1 MSEDVKPIGFRNP
14 FKREVLPGHMDE
26 ERIAHIKWRNRALA
40 LMLLLG
46 IVAFL
51 LTPVI
56 YYSIYTA
63 IHTGYRYETWLMTVR
78 FFQRA
83 MQGELVVLHLSFA
96 QKMFTGGPFSV
107 IGGVLF
113 AYLICVFPAILPGGI
128 VALLNP
134 HTNLSHKQGY
144 AAWADDAVLKQ
155 MEDRKQVGIEGG
167 FLGALGR
174 WPSGKRKGQMV
185 QMIETL
191 SLLCLAP
198 PGTGKT
204 AGLVVPTL
212 VNSDNVSFV
221 VNDPKPEIWEMTA
234 AYRATVSHVFMLN
247 WSKVDDPENGVFYPR
262 FNFISPKLV
271 PPPGPDRD
279 TFIDAVARTLI
290 PEKGKG
296 GDSYFQDKGRAA
308 VTGFIHYIVAK
319 VGDAGDYT
327 GLPERWRGHEP
338 SIPMMADWIATNQ
351 FDATGDGGGEEVGQ
365 DDMDVDAPAGG
376 DQGGDKLGQWLRKIS
391 TAVRPSPTNPNEKG
405 KSERAFMELSSL
417 VNMADKERSGVL
429 GTMDQGLLPF
439 KNSAVKERTSAC
451 DFTPDDMR
459 GMMDPKTKE
468 FKPITLYI
476 CVNQAEA
483 QAFANITALLYEVLS
498 RTLLSYGPN
507 ETNDKSGRKLG
518 PHPTCL
524 MLDEFAKLPKV
535 EAVMTGPDLGRSKKT
550 SYFLIAQAFGQ
561 IEKIY
566 SKEDVS
572 IIVSTTGVKHILA
585 QNDPESVEK
594 IQKMVGQT
602 TIRDR
607 SQSGTEGLSKQSNP
621 LAKSI
626 SEQTS
631 GVNFLRNEDIS
642 AIKPGKNM
650 ILAQNFMNRPMLLDT
665 PMFFKDAE
673 MVKKVYPMG
682 RVAKGTHPMEPGVA
696 HYLPSFVHE
705 QRVREHQDR
714 MKRIKRDNLEK
725 EKSNQ
730 EWSMAG
736 QDMGSVSF
744 SPVDSV
750 S

>member
-1 MSEDVKPIGFRNP
+1 MSSEAKPIGFRNP
-14 FKREVLPGHMDE
+14 FKREVLPDHMDL
-26 ERIAHIKWRNRALA
+26 ERVAHVRWRNRALA
-40 LMLLLG
+40 LMLFLG
-46 IVAFL
+46 VGAFL

-63 IHTGYRYETWLMTVR
+63 LHTGYRYETWLLTQR
-78 FFQRA
+78 FFARM
-83 MQGELVVLHLSFA
+83 MQGEIVVLHLSFA

-107 IGGVLF
+107 IGGILF
-113 AYLICVFPAILPGGI
+113 AYLMCVFPAILPGGI
-128 VALLNP
+128 LALLNP
-134 HTNLSHKQGY
+134 HTNLSHKQGF
-144 AAWADDAVLKQ
+144 AGWADDAVLKQ

-174 WPSGKRKGQMV
+174 WPAGKRKGQMV

-234 AYRATVSHVFMLN
+234 GYRATVSHVFMLN
-247 WSKVDDPENGVFYPR
+247 WSKVDEPDKGIFYPR

-290 PEKGKG
+290 PDKGKG

-308 VTGFIHYIVAK
+308 VTGFIHYIVAR

-327 GLPERWRGHEP
+327 GLPERWKGHEP

-351 FDATGDGGGEEVGQ
+351 FDATGDGGGQEVQ
-365 DDMDVDAPAGG
+365 DGEYQMDDPPQQDPNA
-376 DQGGDKLGQWLRKIS
+376 DKLGQWLRKIS
-391 TAVRPSPTNPNEKG
+391 TAIRPAPTSPNEKG

-459 GMMDPKTKE
+459 GMKDPKTGE
-468 FKPITLYI
+468 WKPITLYI

-498 RTLLSYGPN
+498 RTLLSYGPK
-507 ETNDKSGRKLG
+507 EYNDKSGKTLG

-566 SKEDVS
+566 SREDVS

-607 SQSGTEGLSKQSNP
+607 NQSGTEGLSKQSNP
-621 LAKSI
+621 LAKSV

-631 GVNFLRNEDIS
+631 GVNFLRTEDVS
-642 AIKPGKNM
+642 AIRPGKNM
-650 ILAQNFMNRPMLLDT
+650 ILVQNFMNRPMLLDT
-665 PMFFKDAE
+665 PMYFNDAE

-682 RVAKGTHPMEPGVA
+682 RVKKGEHPMEPGSQ
-696 HYLPSFVHE
+696 HYLPGFVREARIREHAD
-705 QRVREHQDR
+705 RVR
-714 MKRIKRDNLEK
+714 
-725 EKSNQ
+725 KSKQSRVDADTLQMGWKIN
-730 EWSMAG
+730 G
-736 QDMGSVSF
+736 QPANSVSV
-744 SPVDSV
+744 SPLNLS
-750 S
+750 